1 MKNERTFAI
10 HTLGCKLNYSE
21 SSHISRKL
29 IENGFAIS
37 YDPTY
42 IIINS
47 CAVTGAAEKKGRN
60 LSSKLHRT
68 HPDAKIIVIGCYSQ
82 LDADKVQEWEG
93 VYKTYGTENKINLVQ
108 HLLGESEPETPQF
121 FSAFSSHSRTRS
133 FLKIQDGC
141 DYHCTYCTVAKAR
154 GESRSD
160 TVDNAIRN
168 IEEIRLL
175 GIKEVNLTGVNV
187 GDFGKNQNTN
197 LLTLLQ
203 QLNALNIIE
212 RIRISSIEPNLLTDD
227 MIHLVASSN
236 SLMPHFHIPL
246 QSGCDKILQLMKRRY
261 STDFFKTKVQTIK
274 QMIPHACIAVDVIT
288 GFPGE
293 TDDDFNSTY
302 QFLNT
307 LPISYLHVF
316 TYSKRA
322 NTPAAIAP
330 DQVPEQVKKE
340 RTKALLALSIQK
352 KEIFYAQ
359 HFGQVRSVLVE
370 ESAHQGFLFGFTDNY
385 IKVKLPFDASLVNQI
400 VDVIITPE
408 NIVMDIHE

>member
-42 IIINS
+42 IIINT

-68 HPDAKIIVIGCYSQ
+68 HPNANIIVIGCYSQ
-82 LDADKVQEWEG
+82 LDAEKVKEWEG
-93 VYKTYGTENKINLVQ
+93 VYKTYGTEDKINLVQ

-160 TVDNAIRN
+160 TVENAIKN
-168 IEEIRLL
+168 IEEISLL

-197 LLTLLQ
+197 LLALLQ
-203 QLNALNIIE
+203 QLNELKLIE
-212 RIRISSIEPNLLTDD
+212 RIRISSIEPNLLTDE
-227 MIHLVASSN
+227 MIQLVASSN

-261 STDFFKTKVQTIK
+261 STDFIKTKVHTIK
-274 QMIPHACIAVDVIT
+274 QLLPYACIAVDVIT

-293 TDDDFNSTY
+293 TDEDFNDTY
-302 QFLNT
+302 QFLNS

-322 NTPAAIAP
+322 NTPAAGAP
-330 DQVPEQVKKE
+330 NQVAEPLKKE
-340 RTKALLALSIQK
+340 RTKTLLALSKLK
-352 KEIFYAQ
+352 KETFYKQ
-359 HFGQVRSVLVE
+359 HFGQTRSILVE
-370 ESAHQGFLFGFTDNY
+370 ESTHQGFLFGFTDNY
-385 IKVKLPFDASLVNQI
+385 IKVKVPYDASLINQI
-400 VDVIITPE
+400 VDVLITQD
-408 NIVMDIHE
+408 NIVIDSHE

>member
-1 MKNERTFAI
+1 MKNDRTFAI
-10 HTLGCKLNYSE
+10 YTLGCKLNYSE

-29 IENGFAIS
+29 IENGFSIS

-60 LSSKLHRT
+60 LSSKLHRD
-68 HPDAKIIVIGCYSQ
+68 HPDAKIVVVGCYSQ
-82 LDADKVQEWEG
+82 LDADKVMGWDG

-108 HLLGESEPETPQF
+108 HLLGESEPGVPEF

-160 TVDNAIRN
+160 TVENAINN
-168 IEEIRLL
+168 IKEIRLL

-187 GDFGKNQNTN
+187 GDFGKNHNAN
-197 LLTLLQ
+197 LYELLH
-203 QLNALNIIE
+203 QLNQLNIIE
-212 RIRISSIEPNLLTDD
+212 RIRISSIEPNLLTDE
-227 MIHLVASSN
+227 IIQLVASSN
-236 SLMPHFHIPL
+236 VLMPHFHIPL

-261 STDFFKTKVQTIK
+261 SSNFFMNKVHKIK
-274 QMIPHACIAVDVIT
+274 QLIPHACIAVDVIT

-293 TDDDFNSTY
+293 TDEDFMVTY
-302 QFLNT
+302 EFIKL

-316 TYSKRA
+316 TYSKRT
-322 NTPAAIAP
+322 NTPAAIALN
-330 DQVPEQVKKE
+330 QVPEHVKKE
-340 RTKALLALSIQK
+340 RTKALLNLSVQK
-352 KEIFYAQ
+352 KESFYAQ
-359 HFGQVRSVLVE
+359 HFGQIRSVLVE
-370 ESAHQGFLFGFTDNY
+370 ESTHRGYLFGFTDNY
-385 IKVKLPFDASLVNQI
+385 IKVKLPFDETSINQI
-400 VDVIITPE
+400 VDVTITPE

>member
-68 HPDAKIIVIGCYSQ
+68 HPDAKIIVVGCYSQ
-82 LDADKVQEWEG
+82 LDADKVLEWDG

-108 HLLGESEPETPQF
+108 HLLGESELDTPDF

-160 TVDNAIRN
+160 TVENAIKN
-168 IEEIRLL
+168 IEEIHLL

-187 GDFGKNQNTN
+187 GDFGKNQSTN
-197 LLTLLQ
+197 LYMLLE

-212 RIRISSIEPNLLTDD
+212 RIRISSIEPNLLTND
-227 MIHLVASSN
+227 IISLVASSN

-261 STDFFKTKVQTIK
+261 STEYFKTKVQTIK
-274 QMIPHACIAVDVIT
+274 QLIPQACIAVDVIT

-293 TDDDFNSTY
+293 TDDDFNTTY
-302 QFLNT
+302 QFLNSIP
-307 LPISYLHVF
+307 LSYLHVF
-316 TYSKRA
+316 TYSKRS
-322 NTPAAIAP
+322 NTPAATAP
-330 DQVPEQVKKE
+330 NQVPEHIKKE
-340 RTKALLALSIQK
+340 RTKALLTLSILK
-352 KEIFYAQ
+352 KERFYAQ
-359 HFGQVRSVLVE
+359 HFGQVRPVLVE
-370 ESAHQGFLFGFTDNY
+370 EGSHQGTLFGFTDNY
-385 IKVKLPFDASLVNQI
+385 IKVKLPYDASLINQI
-400 VDVIITPE
+400 VNVTISPD

>member
-1 MKNERTFAI
+1 
-10 HTLGCKLNYSE
+10 
-21 SSHISRKL
+21 
-29 IENGFAIS
+29 
-37 YDPTY
+37 
-42 IIINS
+42 
-47 CAVTGAAEKKGRN
+47 
-60 LSSKLHRT
+60 
-68 HPDAKIIVIGCYSQ
+68 
-82 LDADKVQEWEG
+82 

-108 HLLGESEPETPQF
+108 HLIGESEPETPQF

-160 TVDNAIRN
+160 TVENAIKN

-187 GDFGKNQNTN
+187 GDFGKNQNAN
-197 LLTLLQ
+197 LFFLLE

-212 RIRISSIEPNLLTDD
+212 RIRISSIEPNLLTND
-227 MIHLVASSN
+227 IISLVASSN

-261 STDFFKTKVQTIK
+261 STDFFKTKVHSIK
-274 QMIPHACIAVDVIT
+274 HLIPHACIAVDVIT

-293 TDDDFNSTY
+293 TDEDFNCTY
-302 QFLNT
+302 QFLNA

-330 DQVPEQVKKE
+330 DQVPEHIKKE
-340 RTKALLALSIQK
+340 RTKALLALSVEK
-352 KEIFYAQ
+352 KEHFYAQ
-359 HFGQVRSVLVE
+359 HFGQIRPVLVE
-370 ESAHQGFLFGFTDNY
+370 ESSHQGFLFGFTDNY
-385 IKVKLPFDASLVNQI
+385 IKVKLPYDASLINQI
-400 VDVIITPE
+400 VDLTISQE
-408 NIVMDIHE
+408 NIVIDAHE

>member
-1 MKNERTFAI
+1 MKNDRTFAI

-29 IENGFAIS
+29 IENGFSIS

-60 LSSKLHRT
+60 LTSKLHRD
-68 HPDAKIIVIGCYSQ
+68 HPDAKIIVVGCYSQ
-82 LDADKVQEWEG
+82 LDTDKVMGWDG

-108 HLLGESEPETPQF
+108 HLLGESEPDVPEF

-160 TVDNAIRN
+160 TVENAINN
-168 IEEIRLL
+168 IKEIRLL

-187 GDFGKNQNTN
+187 GDFGKNQNEN
-197 LLTLLQ
+197 LYELLH
-203 QLNALNIIE
+203 QLNQLNLIE
-212 RIRISSIEPNLLTDD
+212 RIRISSIEPNLLTDEI
-227 MIHLVASSN
+227 MQLVASSN
-236 SLMPHFHIPL
+236 VLMPHFHIPL

-261 STDFFKTKVQTIK
+261 STDFFRNKVHKIK
-274 QMIPHACIAVDVIT
+274 QLIPNACIAVDVIT

-293 TDDDFNSTY
+293 TDEDFMNTY
-302 QFLNT
+302 EFIKS

-322 NTPAAIAP
+322 NTPAAVAP
-330 DQVPEQVKKE
+330 DQVPEHVKKE
-340 RTKALLALSIQK
+340 RTKALLSLSIQK
-352 KEIFYAQ
+352 KESFYAQ
-359 HFGQVRSVLVE
+359 HFGQIRSVLVE
-370 ESAHQGFLFGFTDNY
+370 ESSHKGYLFGFTDNY
-385 IKVKLPFDASLVNQI
+385 IKVKLPFDKTLINQI
-400 VDVIITPE
+400 VDLSITQE